1 VIHPRAV
8 VVVHGAAVLLLGLLL
23 GLAAVVEEIS
33 GTQPLLWRAGHNAL
47 LLAGVWLLATAA
59 VLPLLVLPAR
69 QVAAL
74 CWSLVV
80 TAWAFA
86 TAILIQAITGVRAL
100 SPGATVP
107 GTVGFVANIVTVG
120 AGLLAGVLTLVGAW
134 GALKADRTPRPL
146 SVGPGMAR
154 PLPG

>member
-1 VIHPRAV
+1 VIPQRAV
-8 VVVHGAAVLLLGLLL
+8 VIVHGAAVLLLGLLL

-47 LLAGVWLLATAA
+47 VLAGVWLLATAA
-59 VLPLLVLPAR
+59 MLHLLVLSPR

-74 CWSLVV
+74 CWSLAV

-100 SPGATVP
+100 SPGANLP

-120 AGLLAGVLTLVGAW
+120 AGLFAGVLTLVGAW
-134 GALKADRTPRPL
+134 RAFRSEA
-146 SVGPGMAR
+146 S
-154 PLPG
+154 